1 VSSSESPLVVSD
13 YTVKPLV
20 TQFYICRGAHSSDA
34 PASSDDLS
42 FDVSSSSF
50 IEDVSSSPPIEPS
63 SD

>member
-1 VSSSESPLVVSD
+1 VVSD

-50 IEDVSSSPPIEPS
+50 IEDVSSSPPIEPF